1 MKFLPVFLLI
11 FLTACIDVESEGEK
25 LSDSEEVNSENPPQV
40 TEPVVTPVNPV
51 PDPVQP
57 PSEDVVG
64 IGEDATES
72 DEVEEHEGE
81 PENDDVAENTD
92 PSEND
97 EVVDDESTSESDDV
111 VEIDNPANEDEVT
124 EETPEE
130 FAQVTLR
137 WSVPTR
143 DELDALLEPGD
154 IHAYI
159 VHWGDTA
166 DSLTQ
171 EVELDAGQIEYQFS
185 PEAAGDYY
193 FSVSVVTIYGDQS
206 SLSNVVH
213 KYVE

>member
-1 MKFLPVFLLI
+1 MKFLPVFLI
-11 FLTACIDVESEGEK
+11 VFLTACIDVESEGEK
-25 LSDSEEVNSENPPQV
+25 LSDSEEVNVENSPPV
-40 TEPVVTPVNPV
+40 TEPVVTPANPV
-51 PDPVQP
+51 SDPVQP

-72 DEVEEHEGE
+72 DEVEEHEAE
-81 PENDDVAENTD
+81 PESDDVAENTD

-97 EVVDDESTSESDDV
+97 DVVDN
-111 VEIDNPANEDEVT
+111 DNPANDDEVV

-154 IHAYI
+154 IHSYI
-159 VHWGDTA
+159 VHWGETP
-166 DSLTQ
+166 DSLAQ
-171 EVELDAGQIEYQFS
+171 EVEVDSDQIEYQFS

-213 KYVE
+213 KYIE